1 MPWREKYQPGRF
13 RGAVFYTERS
23 DRAGSIP
30 AHAGQ
35 PIAAAADDIRIRVYP
50 RACGATVDAVKNSN
64 AVKLAKALAATG
76 AVKGGALVGG
86 AAVAGYGVGTAVDKS
101 LQQFEAGRAFRHELG
116 ALIAEALASFGN
128 KNAKDAIAT
137 ETKAR
142 TEVGGTLHIKIDSEG
157 RTRVKE
163 LEKSGD
169 MDLDVNT
176 GLIMRGP

>member
-1 MPWREKYQPGRF
+1 M
-13 RGAVFYTERS
+13 
-23 DRAGSIP
+23 
-30 AHAGQ
+30 
-35 PIAAAADDIRIRVYP
+35 
-50 RACGATVDAVKNSN
+50 
-64 AVKLAKALAATG
+64 
-76 AVKGGALVGG
+76 GG
-86 AAVAGYGVGTAVDKS
+86 AAVAGYGVGTAVDKG

-137 ETKAR
+137 EKQAR

-157 RTRVKE
+157 SPRVKK
-163 LEKSGD
+163 LEKTGD